1 MMGPAD
7 AGHDVRGGLAK
18 AGHYVQ
24 ERTRLRSAVLLA
36 IVTALSVSVAAQGQP
51 SNAPTGNAEK
61 GKTLFVE
68 RACWQCHGLSAQGG
82 GIAGPRLAGRVPP
95 WPAFSRYV
103 RRPTEEMIPYT
114 PKSLPDSELADIYAW
129 LRSIPAPPAV
139 SSIPQ
144 LNRK

>member
-1 MMGPAD
+1 MTTMMA
-7 AGHDVRGGLAK
+7 
-18 AGHYVQ
+18 
-24 ERTRLRSAVLLA
+24 RLLLM
-36 IVTALSVSVAAQGQP
+36 IVAALFVTELPARAQTASVP
-51 SNAPTGNAEK
+51 PGNVEK
-61 GKTLFVE
+61 GKKLFVE
-68 RACWQCHGLSAQGG
+68 RACWQCHGLAAHGG

-114 PKSLPDSELADIYAW
+114 EKALPDAELADIYAW
-129 LRSIPAPPAV
+129 LRAIPPPPAI

>member
-1 MMGPAD
+1 MRRAFVPVIVAILFVAEGPLRAQAPD
-7 AGHDVRGGLAK
+7 A
-18 AGHYVQ
+18 
-24 ERTRLRSAVLLA
+24 
-36 IVTALSVSVAAQGQP
+36 P
-51 SNAPTGNAEK
+51 PGNAEK

-68 RACWQCHGLSAQGG
+68 RACWQCHGLAAQGG
-82 GIAGPRLAGRVPP
+82 GIAGPRLAGRIPA

-114 PKSLPDSELADIYAW
+114 EKTLPDSELADIYAW
-129 LRSIPAPPAV
+129 LRSLPAPPAV